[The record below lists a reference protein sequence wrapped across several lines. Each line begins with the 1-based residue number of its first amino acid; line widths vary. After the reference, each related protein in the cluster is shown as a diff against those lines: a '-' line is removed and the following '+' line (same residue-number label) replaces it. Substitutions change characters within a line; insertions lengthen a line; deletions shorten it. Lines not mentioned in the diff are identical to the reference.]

1 MTEKDPKTGTSA
13 APVGFDFE
21 GYLAQQTEHE
31 RREAALLP
39 ANKAAL
45 FDVLAAARIT
55 TVTVTFDGSG
65 DSGQVEDIDA
75 WRGDELA
82 DLPPD
87 EITIASACWG
97 DPGFAAR
104 TMPVEQAIEQLAY
117 DLLSMKHGGWENN
130 DGAYGEFTFDVA
142 TRVISLEYN
151 ERYTTT
157 EFYSHSF

>member
-1 MTEKDPKTGTSA
+1 MTEKDPNAGALA
-13 APVGFDFE
+13 APVSFDF
-21 GYLAQQTEHE
+21 ANFMARRAEHE
-31 RREAALLP
+31 LREAALLP

-117 DLLSMKHGGWENN
+117 DLLSMTHGGWENN

-142 TRVISLEYN
+142 TRVISLDHN
-151 ERYTTT
+151 DRYTAT
-157 EFYSHSF
+157 EYYSHEF